1 MNIYCILKKKE
12 EVTFLP
18 GVVLKTTSLCACTFL
33 LTIFLDFQTLQ
44 LQAAKDQANMYLAK
58 LKETESELGVMKER
72 CTRQEGEL
80 VKKSCKYQT
89 VFLTFYILYCSIL
102 S

>member
-1 MNIYCILKKKE
+1 MKKIRG
-12 EVTFLP
+12 TFLP
-18 GVVLKTTSLCACTFL
+18 GVVLKTMSLCACTFL